1 MNKLKKL
8 TTTITASFDSI
19 INEFENQDAIIQGA
33 ISEIKESKAL
43 LSAQMKKLENAN
55 YRANEKLTQLQLE
68 ISKWEKRVQD
78 SFQTNPGLAHNCS
91 KKIVL
96 IEKEIKLILKEIEA
110 NKKSIARI
118 HEEKEKITTKLI
130 EVQSK
135 HRELLSKET
144 QLKANN
150 SVKGMNT
157 SESLNTVIDRWEEK
171 LIRHECSQD
180 HGVLNEGH
188 DPLEEHFLEEELEL
202 EIQEKLNE
210 LTKQK

>member
-19 INEFENQDAIIQGA
+19 INEFENQDAIIQAA
-33 ISEIKESKAL
+33 ISEIKESKAML
-43 LSAQMKKLENAN
+43 TAQMKKLENFN
-55 YRANEKLTQLQLE
+55 YRANEKVNQLRIE
-68 ISKWEKRVQD
+68 ISKWEKRVLD
-78 SFQTNPGLAHNCS
+78 SLQSKPEIAHNCS

-96 IEKEIKLILKEIEA
+96 IEKEIKLLLQEIEA

-118 HEEKEKITTKLI
+118 NQEKEIVTAKLI

-150 SVKGMNT
+150 YVRGMNT

-171 LIRHECSQD
+171 LIRYECYQD
-180 HGVLNEGH
+180 NEVIREGN
-188 DPLEEHFLEEELEL
+188 DPLEEHFLDEELEL
-202 EIQEKLNE
+202 KIQEKLNE